1 MTESVRE
8 IFLGRQ
14 PILDRQ
20 QGLAGYELLF
30 QAPAG
35 PAHPDPARTAELVC
49 AAFGELGLGRA
60 LSNCR
65 AFLAVDAN
73 FVAAEVIEQLPV
85 TTVVLEITA
94 AELTAESCLVRCQAL
109 RAAGYEFCLNG
120 LSGLD
125 AATTEML
132 ALASFLKLD
141 ITTLTPDA
149 LNALVF
155 ELRTTRKPLIANGV
169 ATRAQ
174 MELCTLI
181 GFDLFEGYYFAQ
193 ADAVEGRKLN
203 PSVQGIFRMIGQLMA
218 DVDMELLEAGFRTDP
233 ALVVNLL
240 RLTNSVGVGARM
252 RITSI
257 RHAIAILGRKQL
269 LRWLQLLLFRQG
281 NDSDMG
287 SNPLMQYAALRG
299 RFLELLVERLHTNDE
314 TLLDQAFIT
323 GLISVLP
330 AALGLPMREILEELA
345 TDNDVR
351 LALLHREGQ
360 LGKLLALLDAY
371 DNNDSSAVTAC
382 LTEYPHA
389 APGDLAHILSR
400 ALEWVQALDQAAN

>member
-1 MTESVRE
+1 
-8 IFLGRQ
+8 
-14 PILDRQ
+14 
-20 QGLAGYELLF
+20 LA
-30 QAPAG
+30 
-35 PAHPDPARTAELVC
+35 
-49 AAFGELGLGRA
+49 
-60 LSNCR
+60 
-65 AFLAVDAN
+65 
-73 FVAAEVIEQLPV
+73 IE
-85 TTVVLEITA
+85 A
-94 AELTAESCLVRCQAL
+94 CLTRCQVL
-109 RAAGYEFCLNG
+109 RNAGYEFCLTG
-120 LSGLD
+120 LDTLD
-125 AATTEML
+125 AATPEML
-132 ALASFLKLD
+132 ELASYLKLD

-155 ELRTTRKPLIANGV
+155 ELRTTRKQLIANGV
-169 ATRAQ
+169 ATREQ
-174 MELCTLI
+174 MELCMLMGI
-181 GFDLFEGYYFAQ
+181 DLFEGYYFAQ

-218 DVDMELLEAGFRTDP
+218 DADIEVLEAGFRTDP

-257 RHAIAILGRKQL
+257 RHAIAVLGRKQL

-281 NDSDMG
+281 NDADMG

-299 RFLELLVERLHTNDE
+299 RFLELLVERLHTSDKA
-314 TLLDQAFIT
+314 LLDQAFIT

-351 LALLHREGQ
+351 LALLHREGR
-360 LGKLLALLDAY
+360 LGRLLALLDAY
-371 DNNDSSAVTAC
+371 DNNDAITVTAC

-389 APGDLAHILSR
+389 APGDLARVLAQ

>member
-49 AAFGELGLGRA
+49 AAFSELGLGRA
-60 LSNCR
+60 LASCL
-65 AFLAVDAN
+65 AFLPVDGD
-73 FVAAEVIEQLPV
+73 FVAAEAIEQLPAA
-85 TTVVLEITA
+85 TVVLEITA
-94 AELTAESCLVRCQAL
+94 TDLADADCLARCQML
-109 RAAGYEFCLNG
+109 REAGYEFCLT
-120 LSGLD
+120 GLD
-125 AATTEML
+125 KLDTATAEML
-132 ALASFLKLD
+132 ALASYLKLD

-155 ELRTTRKPLIANGV
+155 ELRTTRKLLIANGV
-169 ATRAQ
+169 ATREQ
-174 MELCTLI
+174 MELCMLMGI
-181 GFDLFEGYYFAQ
+181 DLFEGYYFAQ
-193 ADAVEGRKLN
+193 ADPVEGRTLN

-218 DVDMELLEAGFRTDP
+218 DADIELLEAGFRTDP

-257 RHAIAILGRKQL
+257 RHAIAVLGRKQL

-281 NDSDMG
+281 NDGDMG

-299 RFLELLVERLHTNDE
+299 RFLELLVERLHTADKQM
-314 TLLDQAFIT
+314 LDQSFIT

-351 LALLHREGQ
+351 LALLHREGR
-360 LGKLLALLDAY
+360 LGRLLALLDAY
-371 DNNDSSAVTAC
+371 DNNDAITVTAC
-382 LTEYPHA
+382 LTEYPQA
-389 APGDLAHILSR
+389 APGDLAHVLAR

>member
-35 PAHPDPARTAELVC
+35 ATHPDPARTAELVC
-49 AAFGELGLGRA
+49 TAFAELGLGRA
-60 LSNCR
+60 LANCL
-65 AFLAVDAN
+65 AFLPVDGD
-73 FVAAEVIEQLPV
+73 FVATEVIEQLPAA
-85 TTVVLEITA
+85 TVVLEISAT
-94 AELTAESCLVRCQAL
+94 ELAAESCLARCQAL
-109 RAAGYEFCLNG
+109 REAGYEFCLHG
-120 LSGLD
+120 LPGLD
-125 AATTEML
+125 AATAEML
-132 ALASFLKLD
+132 ALASYLKLD
-141 ITTLTPDA
+141 ITSHTPDA

-155 ELRTTRKPLIANGV
+155 ELRTARKPLIANGV
-169 ATRAQ
+169 ATREQ
-174 MELCTLI
+174 MELCMLI
-181 GFDLFEGYYFAQ
+181 GIDLFEGYYFAQ
-193 ADAVEGRKLN
+193 ADPVEGRKLN
-203 PSVQGIFRMIGQLMA
+203 PSVQGVFRMIGQLMA
-218 DVDMELLEAGFRTDP
+218 DADIDVLETGFRTDP

-257 RHAIAILGRKQL
+257 RHAIAVLGRKQL

-281 NDSDMG
+281 NDGDMG
-287 SNPLMQYAALRG
+287 GNPLMQYAALRG
-299 RFLELLVERLHTNDE
+299 RFLELLVERLHGADKQM
-314 TLLDQAFIT
+314 LDQAFIT

-351 LALLHREGQ
+351 LALLHRDGQ

-371 DNNDSSAVTAC
+371 DDNDAIAVASG
-382 LTEYPHA
+382 LTEYPQA
-389 APGDLAHILSR
+389 GPGDLARILAR
-400 ALEWVQALDQAAN
+400 ALEWVQALDQVAN